1 MLINKELSG
10 SFVRMIL
17 LLLIINAIL
26 VPVINCEP
34 NSYRIGV
41 LSVYGDKENSM
52 ELWTPTANYLSLSIP
67 NSSFEIVPLDYDD
80 FALTVGN
87 DDVDFFYANPM
98 LYVEMERNYGASRIA
113 TFHPVWNNS
122 PYSGLGGVIIAN
134 ASRDDINSVQD
145 LEGRSFMA
153 VSEFSFGGF
162 LAAMGELQ
170 RSGID
175 FRKDLGEIKYGHTH
189 DNVVFAIV
197 KGDVDAGTVRAGTL
211 EKMVLEGKINI
222 EDVKVLDQKEYDD
235 YPFLASTDIYPGWAF
250 AKTSS
255 TPDNISKEV
264 SIALLRI
271 APNSTPAIALAS
283 NGWSVPA
290 DYSSIDE
297 LMRELRIGPY
307 IDYGVV
313 SLADVLVQHWYVFIL
328 ILMLFIIIE
337 VHSRLAVEKIKKS
350 KLETSNKLKD
360 LFTDI
365 MRHDLLN
372 PASIIKGFTDVLYT
386 NEIDTEKKETLKLI
400 NEHTDHLISMIGS
413 AAKLAKLE
421 SYEEMEFE
429 TKDLG
434 FLLLQVADS
443 FSSEFANKDIA
454 LGFDS
459 KGTYPSR
466 INDVMEDVFSNLISN
481 ALKYSSS
488 GSTVKLE
495 ILDVNNSWKI
505 MVTDEGDGI
514 PDKIKPYIFERFKRA
529 DKKGIKGTG
538 LGLAIVKRIVDL
550 HKGTVGVEDNP
561 QGKGSVFWVM
571 LDKA

>member
-1 MLINKELSG
+1 M
-10 SFVRMIL
+10 

-41 LSVYGDKENSM
+41 LSVYGDKESSM
-52 ELWTPTANYLSLSIP
+52 ELWTPTANYLSLNIP

-80 FALTVGN
+80 FILTVNN

-98 LYVEMERNYGASRIA
+98 LYVEMERSHGASRIA
-113 TFHPVWNNS
+113 TFHSVWNNS
-122 PYSGLGGVIIAN
+122 SYSGRGGVIIAN
-134 ASRDDINSVQD
+134 ASRDDINSVED
-145 LEGRSFMA
+145 LEGKSFMA
-153 VSEFSFGGF
+153 VSEFSFEGF

-175 FRKDLGEIKYGHTH
+175 YRKDLDELKYGHTN

-197 KGDVDAGTVRAGTL
+197 NGDVDAGTVTAGTL

-222 EDVKVLDQKEYDD
+222 ADVKVLNQKEYDD
-235 YPFLASTDIYPGWAF
+235 YPFLVSTDIYPDWAF
-250 AKTSS
+250 AKTSP

-290 DYSSIDE
+290 DYSSVDE

-313 SLADVLVQHWYVFIL
+313 SLKDVLVQHWYVFVL

-337 VHSRLAVEKIKKS
+337 VHSRLTMEKMKKT
-350 KLETSNKLKD
+350 KLETSNNLKD

-372 PASIIKGFTDVLYT
+372 PATIIKGFTDVLYT
-386 NEIDTEKKETLKLI
+386 SETDTEKKETLKLI

-434 FLLLQVADS
+434 LLLLQVADS
-443 FSSEFANKDIA
+443 FSSEFANKDVT
-454 LGFDS
+454 LDFDT

-481 ALKYSSS
+481 ALKYSQS

-514 PDKIKPYIFERFKRA
+514 PDEYKPYIFERFKRA